1 MKLLKNIAVIT
12 SLIALAGGCA
22 PAQQGSIQNIGLG
35 AAQSAVSQQAPLA
48 GVLGNAASD
57 SSGLG
62 LVNVLVNQL
71 GISPVQALGGAGSI
85 FSVAKQSMNAAD
97 FSTLS
102 NAVPGMDQYLSN
114 APKVPAAANSSLL
127 GTASGLLGNQAGG
140 LGNLASLASSFQTL
154 GMNSNMISQFVPVVM
169 QYVQQQG
176 GAGAMSLLQNALY

>member
-1 MKLLKNIAVIT
+1 MKPLKNIAVIA
-12 SLIALAGGCA
+12 SLLALAGGCA
-22 PAQQGSIQNIGLG
+22 PAQQGSIQNLGLG

-62 LVNVLVNQL
+62 LVNTLVNQL

-85 FSVAKQSMNAAD
+85 FSVAKQSMNASD

-102 NAVPGMDQYLSN
+102 KAVPGMDQYLSN
-114 APKVPAAANSSLL
+114 APQVPAAANSSLL
-127 GTASGLLGNQAGG
+127 GAASGLLGNQAGG

-176 GAGAMSLLQNALY
+176 GTGAMSLLQNALY